1 MSISELNAFA
11 IKEIRNNYYL
21 TGQIRSL
28 GTRDLMV
35 LLMEPITK
43 GRSLSLLADEL
54 LQDGLREL
62 SSFSEYEMSM
72 RYSLDERQSFY
83 VSALLELGRRQ
94 HFAKQDDKA
103 VIRSPDDAA
112 ELMRDMRFLDKE
124 HFVCLFLNTKNQ
136 VISKETISIGSLNAA
151 IVHPREVFRAA
162 IRHGAATIVALHNH
176 PSGDPTASPEDIQL
190 TQRLIQAGE
199 LVGIDLLDHVIIGD
213 GRHYSIKERGHI

>member
-1 MSISELNAFA
+1 
-11 IKEIRNNYYL
+11 
-21 TGQIRSL
+21 
-28 GTRDLMV
+28 
-35 LLMEPITK
+35 
-43 GRSLSLLADEL
+43 
-54 LQDGLREL
+54 
-62 SSFSEYEMSM
+62 MSM

-162 IRHGAATIVALHNH
+162 IRHEPPRLSLFTIIHPAILPHRLKTSSLHNGLYKLE
-176 PSGDPTASPEDIQL
+176 SLLG
-190 TQRLIQAGE
+190 LICW
-199 LVGIDLLDHVIIGD
+199 IT
-213 GRHYSIKERGHI
+213 